1 MGIVEMTK
9 QIDFIVAKGDEQMG
23 PMTIAQVAAEIASG
37 NIAVTDYVYD
47 SVKSDWIT
55 LFECDALKSHLA
67 ASKPKAPPKAVK
79 AKTESSHSKTE
90 ILLAVSEEAEDALDE
105 ITDVVETVTLQTPPQ
120 TAPSAEDGKAEWYV
134 QKGQHRYG
142 PFSYLSV
149 LKGLQDKTVYEFDLI
164 CKNVGSEEEQWYR
177 IAELP
182 EFSSD
187 NVRSLQETAE
197 AVFTTRRFP
206 RVEFDVEVIVHD
218 NSNVWM
224 GRAFE
229 ASAGGTGLIIENAT
243 LVPGQTLLLHFAG
256 KDELPPFNALCE
268 IVGKKFSKDVR
279 DANSPVQYACRFV
292 KLDSKVEKAVQ
303 SYFLSKKAKAA

>member
-1 MGIVEMTK
+1 MTK
-9 QIDFIVAKGDEQMG
+9 QTDFIVAKGEEQLG
-23 PMTIAQVAAEIASG
+23 PMSIAQVAAEIASG

-47 SVKSDWIT
+47 LDKSDWIT
-55 LFECDALKSHLA
+55 LFECEALKMHLA
-67 ASKPKAPPKAVK
+67 QSKPKAPPKVTPK
-79 AKTESSHSKTE
+79 AEQK
-90 ILLAVSEEAEDALDE
+90 AEPK
-105 ITDVVETVTLQTPPQ
+105 VEQ
-120 TAPSAEDGKAEWYV
+120 TASQNEAVEETSSVVPMSTTPNEGKAEWYV

-149 LKGLQDKTVYEFDLI
+149 LKGLQDKTIYEFDLI
-164 CKNVGSEEEQWYR
+164 SKDIDSDGSAQWYR
-177 IAELP
+177 IAELA
-182 EFSSD
+182 EFSAD

-197 AVFTTRRFP
+197 AVFTTRKFP

-256 KDELPPFNALCE
+256 KDELPAFNALCE
-268 IVGKKFSKDVR
+268 IVGKKFSKEVR
-279 DANSPVQYACRFV
+279 AENSPVQYAVRFV

-303 SYFLSKKAKAA
+303 NYFLSKPARAVA